1 MYTYLPVVLGK
12 DHCSEDLH
20 VPPYVLDK
28 GLCIVYLSTYCTVH
42 LPTCVQSKDHWIVY
56 LPTYLLHS
64 TITYLCPR

>member
-28 GLCIVYLSTYCTVH
+28 GLCIV
-42 LPTCVQSKDHWIVY
+42 
-56 LPTYLLHS
+56 
-64 TITYLCPR
+64 